1 MATTAREIKRNKAAY
16 GPLAS
21 RRVYTA
27 KAAVAPYCHDWP
39 RNILAMWRTDV
50 RELLQH
56 SAMFAQLP
64 PSALQAL
71 ADELVWF
78 GLPGGRPLFKPGE
91 PADAL
96 YLVKSGSLGVF
107 DSPTVLRHLVSAGES
122 VGEISLLGGE
132 TRGRMVRALRD
143 SELLRLDRAG
153 FERVLALHPHAML
166 GVARTAI
173 ERLQRRDRGE
183 EAPGLPRTFAVLPLD
198 EAVPVRTLTMQL
210 LMALETYGSCL
221 VVDAALGRGHGSD
234 WFAAREAQHRFV
246 IYLDV
251 PGKGHDDDIWRERCL
266 RQADVLLL
274 PALAAQPARDWPA
287 MVPVHAARVRHR
299 PRHLILLHAGHQVAL
314 GAAQRWR
321 AVFSGELHHHHICGN
336 ADITRLA
343 RLVSGHGRGLVLA
356 GGGARGLAH
365 LGVLRALREA
375 GHAFDAIGGTSIGAI
390 LGAGVAN
397 GWDIE
402 AMTEIFR
409 RAFVEGRPLS
419 DWTLPL
425 LALTRGHHA
434 SRMLRRTFGVLDIED
449 LQLPYFCVSTRLS
462 GGGQA
467 VHRHGQLWLWL
478 RASSAIPGVLPPV
491 LQRGEVHVDGALVN
505 NLPTDVMA
513 ADGIAHI
520 TALDV
525 QADIALRT
533 NVEESSSPPWWQL
546 LSQRKT
552 VRRPGLVSTLV
563 RAGMVNGEE
572 ASLRRR
578 AQAQLL
584 FTPPLDHIG
593 MLDWKDW
600 QRAIDSGYRHA
611 IERLEAD
618 AKSGMDTSGDA

>member
-1 MATTAREIKRNKAAY
+1 
-16 GPLAS
+16 
-21 RRVYTA
+21 
-27 KAAVAPYCHDWP
+27 
-39 RNILAMWRTDV
+39 MWQTDV
-50 RELLQH
+50 RQLLQG
-56 SAMFAQLP
+56 SAMFSQLP
-64 PSALQAL
+64 SSALAAL

-107 DSPTVLRHLVSAGES
+107 NSPAVLGHLVSAGES

-132 TRGRMVRALRD
+132 TRGRTVRALRD
-143 SELLRLDRAG
+143 SELLRLDREA
-153 FERVLALHPHAML
+153 FERVLAAHPQALL

-173 ERLQRRDRGE
+173 ERLRQREHGE
-183 EAPGLPRTFAVLPLD
+183 EKPGLPRTFAVLPLND
-198 EAVPVRTLTMQL
+198 AVPARALTMQL
-210 LMALETYGSCL
+210 MMALETYGSCL
-221 VVDAALGRGHGSD
+221 VVDAELGRGRGSD

-246 IYLDV
+246 IYLDL
-251 PGKGHDDDIWRERCL
+251 PGQGKDENLWRERCL

-274 PALAAQPARDWPA
+274 PALAAQAPRDWSS
-287 MVPVHAARVRHR
+287 AAPLHPTRVRHR

-314 GAAQRWR
+314 GAAHRWR
-321 AVFSGELHHHHICGN
+321 SVFSGELQHHHICGH
-336 ADITRLA
+336 ADIARLA

-375 GHAFDAIGGTSIGAI
+375 GHAFDAVGGTSIGAI

-402 AMTEIFR
+402 SMTDIFR

-425 LALTRGHHA
+425 LALTRGQHA

-467 VHRHGQLWLWL
+467 VHRQGPLWLWL

-525 QADIALRT
+525 LADIALRT
-533 NVEESSSPPWWQL
+533 NVEESSSPPWWRL
-546 LSQRKT
+546 LQQRKT
-552 VRRPGLVSTLV
+552 VRRPNLMSILV

-578 AQAQLL
+578 DQAQLL

-593 MLDWKDW
+593 MLDWNDW

-611 IERLEAD
+611 IDVLEGSAQASPAAQEEVGDVMSTAAD
-618 AKSGMDTSGDA
+618 KAAVA

>member
-1 MATTAREIKRNKAAY
+1 
-16 GPLAS
+16 
-21 RRVYTA
+21 
-27 KAAVAPYCHDWP
+27 
-39 RNILAMWRTDV
+39 MWRTDV
-50 RELLQH
+50 RQLLQA
-56 SAMFAQLP
+56 STMFAQLP
-64 PSALQAL
+64 PAALQAL
-71 ADELVWF
+71 GDELVWF

-107 DSPTVLRHLVSAGES
+107 DSPSVLRHLVSAGES

-132 TRGRMVRALRD
+132 TRERMVRALRD
-143 SELLRLDRAG
+143 SELLRLDRAA
-153 FERVLALHPHAML
+153 FERVLAMHPQALL

-173 ERLQRRDRGE
+173 ERLQRRERGE

-198 EAVPVRTLTMQL
+198 GGVPVRALTMQL
-210 LMALETYGSCL
+210 MMALESYGNCL
-221 VVDAALGRGHGSD
+221 VIDAELGRGRGSD
-234 WFAAREAQHRFV
+234 WFAEREAQHRFV

-251 PGKGHDDDIWRERCL
+251 PRDDRPSKSRPDDALWRERCL

-274 PALAAQPARDWPA
+274 PALAAQPARDWPT
-287 MVPVHAARVRHR
+287 MMPVHAARVRHR

-321 AVFSGELHHHHICGN
+321 AVFSGELQHHHICGN
-336 ADITRLA
+336 ADIVRLA

-365 LGVLRALREA
+365 LGALRALREA
-375 GHAFDAIGGTSIGAI
+375 GHAFDAVGGTSIGAI

-402 AMTEIFR
+402 TMTEIFR

-419 DWTLPL
+419 DWTVPL

-449 LQLPYFCVSTRLS
+449 LHLPYFCVSTRLS

-467 VHRHGQLWLWL
+467 VHRHGPLWLWL

-491 LQRGEVHVDGALVN
+491 LQKGEVHVDGALVN

-533 NVEESSSPPWWQL
+533 NVEESSSPPWWRVL
-546 LSQRKT
+546 LQNKT

-600 QRAIDSGYRHA
+600 QRAIDSGYQHA
-611 IERLEAD
+611 IEVLNLLQ
-618 AKSGMDTSGDA
+618 